1 MTRKLSLTTAIAV
14 AALGVGVPTAVA
26 ADRQPDGVAFFYANE
41 RATLVEQPVS
51 GAVAHDSHH
60 VVQPAVTGSA
70 DAVKFFYANERA
82 TMGLDS
88 QAPFVSPDTLERIEA
103 AGQPTQSNLLTRSD
117 SAESAIVAER
127 PITRSDSAESAMVA
141 GSLDAPVVST
151 GNSGTE
157 IEWPQ
162 VGIGLGI
169 GILLGLGLWLALRFS
184 RIRPLA
190 H

>member
-117 SAESAIVAER
+117 SAESA
-127 PITRSDSAESAMVA
+127 MVA

>member
-1 MTRKLSLTTAIAV
+1 MTRKISLTTAIAV
-14 AALGVGVPTAVA
+14 AALGVGVPAALGSTGSP
-26 ADRQPDGVAFFYANE
+26 ADRQARRRSPHFYANE

-117 SAESAIVAER
+117 SAEESAIVAGR
-127 PITRSDSAESAMVA
+127 PITDSAESAMVPGA
-141 GSLDAPVVST
+141 WMLPSSPPGAPVPRS
-151 GNSGTE
+151 SGRRSASDSGSGSCSGSASGS
-157 IEWPQ
+157 P
-162 VGIGLGI
+162 
-169 GILLGLGLWLALRFS
+169 
-184 RIRPLA
+184 
-190 H
+190 